1 MNLFIGIGKINDAYE
16 NGRVFKF
23 TLSINQQKPCNL
35 PCLIFNPDDEIR
47 AFIKQAQS
55 NQKVVWLKGKLST
68 YEYDFKGKKVVKV
81 DVISHPK
88 SIQII

>member
-1 MNLFIGIGKINDAYE
+1 MNLFVGIGKIVDAYE

-23 TLSINQQKPCNL
+23 TLSINQHKPCNL

-47 AFIKQAQS
+47 AFIKQAIS
-55 NQKVVWLKGKLST
+55 GQKTVWLKGKLST
-68 YEYDFKGKKVVKV
+68 YEYDFKGKKGIKV